1 MGSNPRF
8 LHLGRKGVL
17 ISMNSHGIPNASD
30 DSGIEGHQDP
40 NKTKTNTGFIQAL
53 RFIRTQRSGAR
64 ASRHPPRWRA
74 QLDTPQ
80 SGTRAA
86 G

>member
-1 MGSNPRF
+1 MDAKPRF
-8 LHLGRKGVL
+8 VALGRKGVL
-17 ISMNSHGIPNASD
+17 ISMNSHGIPSASD
-30 DSGIEGHQDP
+30 ESGTEGQQDP
-40 NKTKTNTGFIQAL
+40 KQKTNAGFIQAL